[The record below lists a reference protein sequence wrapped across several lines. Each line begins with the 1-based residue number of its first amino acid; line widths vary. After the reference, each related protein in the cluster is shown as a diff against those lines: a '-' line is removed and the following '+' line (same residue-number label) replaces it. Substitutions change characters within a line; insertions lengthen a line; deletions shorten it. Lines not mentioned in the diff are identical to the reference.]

1 MRALAASGLLLGLVL
16 ASGLGLV
23 WSREQA
29 RQLDLAIRD
38 QRDRIQRLET
48 EWGRLQLERASL
60 AARSRVERLA
70 RERFDMHTPDAGE
83 IWDFRP

>member
-1 MRALAASGLLLGLVL
+1 MLAAALLLLLAL

-23 WSREQA
+23 WARERV
-29 RQLDLAIRD
+29 RQLDLSVRD

-48 EWGRLQLERASL
+48 EWSRLQLERGTL

-70 RERFDMHTPDAGE
+70 RERFDMHTPAPGE

>member
-1 MRALAASGLLLGLVL
+1 MRALVAGGLLALGLL
-16 ASGLGLV
+16 ATALGLV
-23 WSREQA
+23 WAREQS
-29 RQLDLAIRD
+29 RQLDLAI
-38 QRDRIQRLET
+38 QAERDRVRQLET

-83 IWDFRP
+83 IWEFGR

>member
-1 MRALAASGLLLGLVL
+1 MKAGVTVLVL
-16 ASGLGLV
+16 AGLILASALGLV
-23 WSREQA
+23 WSREQS
-29 RQLDLAIRD
+29 RQLDVAVHE

-48 EWGRLQLERASL
+48 EWGRLQLERATL

-70 RERFDMHTPDAGE
+70 REGFDMHSPDSGE